1 MGVRRGAL
9 VAVVGL
15 GLLSVVPTSASGAD
29 AGWWYDQMGVREAH
43 AAGITGEGVKIA
55 VLDSSINPQAASLR
69 GANVRVADPVCLKDR
84 DTGEFWPTTSTEYFS
99 SVRHGTDVVG
109 QIVGTG
115 DGVSGIAG
123 IAPDAQITFYATSRP
138 EGNFEGIVDRQPCQN
153 NILMVAVQQAIRD
166 GNQIISISKG
176 YQGGSRFLSAEA
188 IRGGALIVN
197 AVPNTQQDVN
207 RDFRGLSAVAGVVA
221 VGSVGPDG
229 QPPAVGVTGAV
240 NPTGAVVGHRR
251 ITVRAPGVDMVCQ
264 GRGES
269 WEGTHACEGTSLA
282 TPVVTGALALVAQ
295 KYPDATSNQLLHSLL
310 ENTDRGGRG
319 SGHDATFGFG
329 V

>member
-1 MGVRRGAL
+1 MA
-9 VAVVGL
+9 L

-29 AGWWYDQMGVREAH
+29 AGWWYEQMGVREAH

-55 VLDSSINPQAASLR
+55 VLDGSINPQAASLR

-84 DTGEFWPTTSTEYFS
+84 DTGEFWPTTSTEFLPA
-99 SVRHGTDVVG
+99 VQHGTNVVG

-123 IAPDAQITFYATSRP
+123 IAPDAQITFYAMDRP
-138 EGNFEGIVDRQPCQN
+138 EGELPGGFQPCDN
-153 NILMVAVQQAIRD
+153 NILMVAVEQAIQD
-166 GNQIISISKG
+166 GNQIISLSKS
-176 YQGGSRFLSAEA
+176 YLSGGSSVTIARA

-197 AVPNTQQDVN
+197 AVPNTQERVKADV
-207 RDFRGLSAVAGVVA
+207 RGLSANAGVVA

-229 QPPAVGVTGAV
+229 LPPVVD
-240 NPTGAVVGHRR
+240 GAVVQHRR
-251 ITVRAPGVDMVCQ
+251 ITVLAPGVDMVCH
-264 GRGES
+264 GENS
-269 WEGTHACEGTSLA
+269 WERTEACNGTSFA
-282 TPVVTGALALVAQ
+282 TPVTAGVLALVAQ